1 MKRTPKWRWLL
12 WTQNYPQIVGTCP
25 GHHSQLISQNFV
37 LPKIRVEPPPPSIH
51 QIQQALKQGNH
62 VLGIF
67 IDLSK
72 AFDTIGHIILLEKLE
87 NYGVRGTTLKLIKS
101 YLSDRNQYLNLLSKF
116 SHHLPVIFGLPQA
129 GFCTPFVLKGGG
141 GGGGGAFQLQGG
153 LFSSNFNPKNLN
165 FSDDFPVIFWYI
177 LLTSNLIIGSG
188 MWT

>member
-25 GHHSQLISQNFV
+25 GHHSQLISQKSGLN
-37 LPKIRVEPPPPSIH
+37 PPPPSIH
-51 QIQQALKQGNH
+51 RIQQALKQGNH

-87 NYGVRGTTLKLIKS
+87 NYGVRGTTIKLIKS
-101 YLSDRNQYLNLLSKF
+101 YLSDRNQYLNLLSEF

-141 GGGGGAFQLQGG
+141 GGGGGGGG
-153 LFSSNFNPKNLN
+153 LFNCRGASLAQISILKIL
-165 FSDDFPVIFWYI
+165 IFLMI
-177 LLTSNLIIGSG
+177 FLSFFGIFC
-188 MWT
+188 